1 MMRCKGFKSIF
12 FQLLFLCSCA
22 TTGDMTADNQ
32 EQNLILSDQAT
43 PSFSYLAL
51 GDSYTIG
58 ERVES
63 SGRWP
68 NQLIDSLEGQE
79 IYLDSATI
87 IAQTGWRTDELKAAL
102 ATHDKFDYDLVSLL
116 IGVNDQYQG
125 KTAAS
130 YEPAFEE
137 LLSLA
142 IERVGGDKERVFV
155 LSIPNYGYTPFGALN
170 KEGITT
176 EIAEYNQINK
186 RIANDKGIWYFDISA
201 ISEQGLS
208 DTALVAADQL
218 HPSAQQY
225 ALWVAQIIRDQLFID
240 SLREVL

>member
-1 MMRCKGFKSIF
+1 MLR
-12 FQLLFLCSCA
+12 
-22 TTGDMTADNQ
+22 
-32 EQNLILSDQAT
+32 
-43 PSFSYLAL
+43 
-51 GDSYTIG
+51 
-58 ERVES
+58 
-63 SGRWP
+63 
-68 NQLIDSLEGQE
+68 
-79 IYLDSATI
+79 
-87 IAQTGWRTDELKAAL
+87 
-102 ATHDKFDYDLVSLL
+102 
-116 IGVNDQYQG
+116 
-125 KTAAS
+125 
-130 YEPAFEE
+130 
-137 LLSLA
+137 LA

-170 KEGITT
+170 KEEITT